1 MIFILLAS
9 NFNSMNDNKI
19 LQQFHAMF
27 GIFMVV
33 FYLGIGIFLLFF
45 ASKMFNIDKAIRV
58 IMGSTFLLYGLYRI
72 YVTSKQIVKAFSR
85 KDKNKE

>member
-1 MIFILLAS
+1 MNS
-9 NFNSMNDNKI
+9 NRM

-45 ASKMFNIDKAIRV
+45 AKMFVIDQAIKV
-58 IMGSTFLLYGLYRI
+58 IIGSTFLLYGIYRTTVTYKQI
-72 YVTSKQIVKAFSR
+72 KEAFYTSKDDEK
-85 KDKNKE
+85 